1 MLPEAFL
8 ARMRELLGGD
18 YPAFLAAYDERP
30 ARALHTGRKMT
41 AERLGE
47 LLGAAVAPTPF
58 AEDALYRTD
67 TAPVGGDPLH
77 HAGAY
82 YMQEP
87 SAMLPVLC
95 AEIRAGERVLDLCA
109 APGGKSTQ
117 IANRIGDGGLLV
129 SNEYVPNRCV
139 TLAGNLERMGVR
151 SAVVTRTDATTLA
164 ATYPGF
170 FDAVVIDA
178 PCSGEGMF
186 RREEIA
192 VAEWSPENVAMCA
205 ARQREILLAGADTV
219 RPGGR
224 LVYSTCTFSPEENEQ
239 NVLWF
244 LRARPDYVLEEVP
257 DAVLSMT
264 VSGIVPEDSDLGREV
279 GSLSRRAYP
288 HIAPG
293 EGQFMCRFRRAE
305 GASPASVYDMNAN
318 RGRDKSKGKL
328 RTEPDTLP
336 LSREERVAWGAFLAA
351 AGIDGTR
358 LPDPVVFKGSISLLA
373 GAVPTPKSITYAR
386 GVNAGTVEKG
396 RLCPAHFFFSAYGE
410 YFERRL
416 DLMPGDAA
424 LAAYLAGETFP
435 CALADGW
442 AVVTVAGAPVGGI
455 KVVGGVA
462 KNHYPK
468 GLRDKCEKRRTS
480 AQSK

>member
-8 ARMRELLGGD
+8 ARMRALLGED
-18 YPAFLAAYDERP
+18 FPTFLASYDERP
-30 ARALHTGRKMT
+30 VRALHTGGKMT
-41 AERLGE
+41 VARLAE
-47 LLGAAVAPTPF
+47 LLCAAVTPTPF
-58 AEDALYRTD
+58 AEDALYRRD

-95 AEIRAGERVLDLCA
+95 AGIAPGERVLDLCA

-117 IANRIGDGGLLV
+117 IANRIGADGLLV
-129 SNEYVPNRCV
+129 SNEYVPARCV

-151 SAVVTRTDATTLA
+151 TAVVTRTDAATLA

-170 FDAVVIDA
+170 FDAAVIDA

-205 ARQREILLAGADTV
+205 GRQREILAAGADTV

-224 LVYSTCTFSPEENEQ
+224 LVYSTCTFSPEENEE

-244 LRARPDYVLEEVP
+244 LRARTDYVLEEVP
-257 DAVLSMT
+257 PPVLRMT
-264 VSGIVPEDSDLGREV
+264 VPGVIPEDSDLGREV
-279 GSLSRRAYP
+279 GRLSRRAYP
-288 HIAPG
+288 HTAPG
-293 EGQFMCRFRRAE
+293 EGQFMCRFRRREEA
-305 GASPASVYDMNAN
+305 PAAVPP
-318 RGRDKSKGKL
+318 RRDKKGRKNDA
-328 RTEPDTLP
+328 RGEDVLP
-336 LSREERVAWGAFLAA
+336 LTREERAAWDAFLAA
-351 AGIDGTR
+351 AGIDASC
-358 LPDPVVFKGSISLLA
+358 LPAPVRFKNGISLLA
-373 GAVPTPKSITYAR
+373 AEVSTPREITYAR

-396 RLCPAHFFFSAYGE
+396 RLCPEHFLFSAYGA
-410 YFERRL
+410 YFARHLELLPGDPRL
-416 DLMPGDAA
+416 D
-424 LAAYLAGETFP
+424 AYLRGETFS
-435 CALADGW
+435 CGLADGW
-442 AVVTVAGAPVGGI
+442 AVVTVAGAPLGGI
-455 KVVGGVA
+455 KVSQGVA

-468 GLRDKCEKRRTS
+468 GLRDKR
-480 AQSK
+480 

>member
-8 ARMRELLGGD
+8 TRMRNLLGGD
-18 YPAFLAAYDERP
+18 FPAFLAAYDERP
-30 ARALHTGRKMT
+30 ARALHIGRKMT
-41 AERLGE
+41 ADRLAA

-58 AEDALYRTD
+58 AADAFYRTD

-95 AEIRAGERVLDLCA
+95 AGIQPGERVLDLCA

-151 SAVVTRTDATTLA
+151 SAVVTRTDAPTLA

-192 VAEWSPENVAMCA
+192 VTEWSPENVTMCA
-205 ARQREILLAGADTV
+205 ARQREILAAGADTV

-244 LRARPDYVLEEVP
+244 LCARPDFVLEEVP
-257 DAVLSMT
+257 DAVQAVT
-264 VSGIVPEDSDLGREV
+264 VPGIVPEDSDTGREIAR
-279 GSLSRRAYP
+279 LSRRAYP

-293 EGQFMCRFRRAE
+293 EGQFMCRLRRSEA
-305 GASPASVYDMNAN
+305 AAPASVCETNA
-318 RGRDKSKGKL
+318 RSGR
-328 RTEPDTLP
+328 
-336 LSREERVAWGAFLAA
+336 
-351 AGIDGTR
+351 
-358 LPDPVVFKGSISLLA
+358 
-373 GAVPTPKSITYAR
+373 
-386 GVNAGTVEKG
+386 
-396 RLCPAHFFFSAYGE
+396 AH
-410 YFERRL
+410 
-416 DLMPGDAA
+416 
-424 LAAYLAGETFP
+424 
-435 CALADGW
+435 
-442 AVVTVAGAPVGGI
+442 V
-455 KVVGGVA
+455 
-462 KNHYPK
+462 
-468 GLRDKCEKRRTS
+468 
-480 AQSK
+480 

>member
-151 SAVVTRTDATTLA
+151 SAVVTRTDAPTLA

-358 LPDPVVFKGSISLLA
+358 LPEPVVFKGSISLLA